1 MTITIAIPNYNGE
14 KLLPVNLPNILA
26 AGADEVLIN
35 DDGSQDNSIKII
47 QENFPEVKLL
57 ISKQNKGFISSVNK
71 LFNEASGE
79 IVVLLNNDVLVDK
92 NFLPPLI
99 KHFTNKKIFAVNCH
113 EKGSG
118 WGKGQWKDGF
128 YEFVETKED
137 SLVHKSAWV
146 SGGSAAFN
154 KKIWQ
159 ELGGLDPLFVPF
171 YWEDVD
177 LSFRAL
183 KAGLEIFWE
192 PKSLVDH
199 QHGTTI
205 SKFYSGKFVTRVQQR
220 NQLLFIWKNI
230 TSSNLLSDHFRNL
243 IKRLF
248 GGLGLGYWI
257 PFWWAFKKKWEIKK
271 NTANTRSDLEVIN
284 YAD

>member
-1 MTITIAIPNYNGE
+1 MTVTIAIPNYNGAE
-14 KLLPVNLPNILA
+14 LLPRNLPNILA
-26 AGADEVLIN
+26 AGANEILIN
-35 DDGSQDNSIKII
+35 DDASIDNSVKII
-47 QENFPEVKLL
+47 QENFPEIKLL
-57 ISKQNKGFISSVNK
+57 ISQQNQGFISSVNK
-71 LFNEASGE
+71 LFNAASGE

-118 WGKGQWKDGF
+118 WGESHWKDGF
-128 YEFVETKED
+128 YEFIKTEADNK
-137 SLVHKSAWV
+137 LHKSAWA

-159 ELGGLDPLFVPF
+159 GLGGLDPLFAPF
-171 YWEDVD
+171 YWEDVE

-183 KAGLEIFWE
+183 KAGFDIFWE

-205 SKFYSGKFVTRVQQR
+205 SKSHSNKFVTRVQQR

-230 TSSNLLSDHFRNL
+230 TDKNLLSDHRHGL
-243 IKRLF
+243 VKRLL

-257 PFWWAFKKKWEIKK
+257 PFLWALSKRGEIKK
-271 NTANTRSDLEVIN
+271 STVSERSDLEVIN